1 MEKSNPV
8 LFLRVPILCD
18 FEPLHQHV
26 RALHNLVKA
35 AQSLDEMSQTITDL
49 LNEQKVFLLFFI
61 SRKEDI
67 IFKTVEYFH
76 NIVLSNT
83 LECIF
88 VFCDIK
94 INCISFLSNHEL
106 VNILRIFNRYV
117 CCTEVVEVELRYLY
131 CCFLSSSNLL
141 SAECVHSAFIALVC
155 IQWICYF
162 SRFLHC
168 SLGPFSTSS

>member
-1 MEKSNPV
+1 MWKKSNPV

-61 SRKEDI
+61 NRKENI

-88 VFCDIK
+88 VFPDRK
-94 INCISFLSNHEL
+94 INCVSFLSNHEL
-106 VNILRIFNRYV
+106 VNILRLFNRCLY
-117 CCTEVVEVELRYLY
+117 CTVVEVE
-131 CCFLSSSNLL
+131 
-141 SAECVHSAFIALVC
+141 
-155 IQWICYF
+155 
-162 SRFLHC
+162 
-168 SLGPFSTSS
+168 

>member
-1 MEKSNPV
+1 MGKSNPV

-49 LNEQKVFLLFFI
+49 LNEQKVFSLFFI
-61 SRKEDI
+61 NQKENI

-88 VFCDIK
+88 VFPDIK
-94 INCISFLSNHEL
+94 FNCLSFLSNHEL
-106 VNILRIFNRYV
+106 VNILRICNRCLYS
-117 CCTEVVEVELRYLY
+117 TEVVEAELPYLY
-131 CCFLSSSNLL
+131 PCFLSFSNLL

-155 IQWICYF
+155 IQ
-162 SRFLHC
+162 
-168 SLGPFSTSS
+168 